1 MVTTDELVAEL
12 TAVKDRLARCES
24 VLAIQEL
31 KARYGELVDL
41 RYSRGRVLAGP
52 ELSSVADRV
61 AALFT
66 PDGAWDGGPGLG
78 RVVGRDAIAARLG
91 QPTLDFG
98 RHFFVNPRIA
108 VDRNRATGRWDV
120 LSPCRRVDGSS
131 YWMVG
136 YEDDEYEMVDGA
148 WLFSSMKLTTVV
160 MTPVGEAWSEIY
172 A

>member
-1 MVTTDELVAEL
+1 MVTTDVLLAEL
-12 TAVKDRLARCES
+12 AARLARCES

-52 ELSSVADRV
+52 ELSSVVDRI

-66 PDGAWDGGPGLG
+66 PDGVWDGGPGLG

-98 RHFFVNPRIA
+98 RHFFVNPRID
-108 VDRNRATGRWDV
+108 VDGIRATGRWDV
-120 LSPCRRVDGSS
+120 LSPCRRVDGTS
-131 YWMVG
+131 YWMAG
-136 YEDDEYEMVDGA
+136 YEDDEYEMVDGS
-148 WLFSSMKLTTVV
+148 WRFGSMKLTTVF
-160 MTPVGEAWSEIY
+160 MTPVGEPWSEIH